1 MWATELPGLRSQR
14 TQPAERHAGWPPRR
28 KKKDAEKKRAHEK
41 RAARDELEKHRRAQE
56 REGLPLE
63 ASLDTFDDDD
73 DGDDDEGMEV
83 WLGFSPEVRLW
94 SEPSSA
100 GPSDGLDAP
109 VLGIEVTTPLLDT

>member
-1 MWATELPGLRSQR
+1 LPPVPEDAASRAARRLATEQ
-14 TQPAERHAGWPPRR
+14 QK
-28 KKKDAEKKRAHEK
+28 KKKDEEKKRAHEK